1 MVYSSDTIEFG
12 HGYTDPTP
20 TSAAVVSDI
29 PTQTSRPSTSA
40 AKSASTHSTSHI
52 KPTATPEPPPILQIY
67 SSNQDG
73 VYLMGEGA
81 LSTTPF
87 YQLCPGQD
95 CVAACEDKARLYQA
109 VPMGIEATMNTYG
122 RRGSDG
128 HLNMTLFGL
137 CSNLQQTQTLATSQ
151 PDVAPFFRANQSEA
165 RIESIASDIAM
176 CLAGTCE
183 LTRDP
188 GLCAGPCSFES
199 LISNDSLVD
208 INPGVYTCINTLC
221 PNTCGLP
228 YADRDTFGV
237 GILLSY
243 FIQVG
248 LLLICALFV
257 IAVVQV
263 QEKAF
268 NPKSSLVAFK
278 KPLKNF
284 LAIQCF
290 FGVTTAIAAIA
301 TIASRDINPL
311 TGYVLIFVAIDGF
324 LCPVFTLMLLHY
336 CGIKFRYLTALTVIS
351 WAISSGVFL
360 RLVSVLSHI
369 SFDESAMQ
377 SGLEELFQVSSCGG
391 SSAMMLCQQMLG
403 TNPLFYMTQFYNHEK
418 VPSLETVPLLLAW
431 STVVLLGVVAVQCLP
446 ALGETS
452 TKVWHNAARVI
463 RIPEPVVKALPIIL
477 SSTLFMLSIA
487 YYVDMVVVYQ
497 RMDLIDWRGW
507 DFGQVVAFLLWLPTL
522 IELGDAFLKIRRNRR
537 QAHKFQQ
544 LADDEPDKMLG
555 RYDSLN
561 VAGTRNNSNVNK

>member
-109 VPMGIEATMNTYG
+109 VPMGIEATMNT
-122 RRGSDG
+122 
-128 HLNMTLFGL
+128 
-137 CSNLQQTQTLATSQ
+137 NLQQTQTLATSQ

-176 CLAGTCE
+176 CL
-183 LTRDP
+183 
-188 GLCAGPCSFES
+188 
-199 LISNDSLVD
+199 
-208 INPGVYTCINTLC
+208 
-221 PNTCGLP
+221 
-228 YADRDTFGV
+228 
-237 GILLSY
+237 
-243 FIQVG
+243 
-248 LLLICALFV
+248 
-257 IAVVQV
+257 AVVQV

-452 TKVWHNAARVI
+452 TK
-463 RIPEPVVKALPIIL
+463 
-477 SSTLFMLSIA
+477 S
-487 YYVDMVVVYQ
+487 Q
-497 RMDLIDWRGW
+497 
-507 DFGQVVAFLLWLPTL
+507 
-522 IELGDAFLKIRRNRR
+522 
-537 QAHKFQQ
+537 
-544 LADDEPDKMLG
+544 
-555 RYDSLN
+555 
-561 VAGTRNNSNVNK
+561 